1 MIMKIVVIGLGS
13 MGRRRIRLLK
23 TMGKDISIYG
33 VDNNAE
39 RCRKASEEYGIAT
52 YASLKDALQGT
63 NQELEAAVIS
73 TSPLSHAAIIRE
85 CLDANLHVFTELNLV
100 SDHYADNIQKAKEKG
115 RVLFLSSTFLYRDE
129 VQYIQEQVKNCPCTV
144 SYTYHVGQYL
154 PDWHPWENYKDFF
167 VGDKRTNGCRELFA
181 IELPWLQKTFG
192 PIASYELFKDKLTA
206 LNIEYPDT
214 YHMLLRHESGA
225 LGSLQVDVISRKPVR
240 NLEVYSES
248 IYLTWDGTPTG
259 LCRYNIAEKKDEKIL
274 LYNEIQHM
282 EGYSAFVIE
291 NAYQNELVAFFEE
304 ISGKTAAKYSF
315 EDDLKTI
322 KLMDAIEGIL

>member
-1 MIMKIVVIGLGS
+1 MKGIVVIGLGS

-39 RCRKASEEYGIAT
+39 RCQKASEEFGIAT
-52 YASLKDALQGT
+52 YASLRDVLQRT
-63 NQELEAAVIS
+63 NQGLEAAVIS
-73 TSPLSHAAIIRE
+73 TSPLSHAVIIRE

-100 SDHYADNIQKAKEKG
+100 SDQYADNIRKAKEKG

-129 VQYIQEQVKNCPCTV
+129 VQYIQEQVKNCPSKV

-154 PDWHPWENYKDFF
+154 PDWHPWENYRDFF

-192 PIASYELFKDKLTA
+192 PVASYEIFKDKRTA

-214 YHMLLRHESGA
+214 YHMLLWHESGT

-240 NLEVYSES
+240 NLEVYGES
-248 IYLTWDGTPTG
+248 MYLAWDGTPTG
-259 LCRYNIAEKKDEKIL
+259 LSRYNITEKKEEKIF

-282 EGYSAFVIE
+282 DGYSAFVIE
-291 NAYQNELVAFFEE
+291 NAYQNELAAFFEE
-304 ISGKTAAKYSF
+304 ISGQTAAKYSF